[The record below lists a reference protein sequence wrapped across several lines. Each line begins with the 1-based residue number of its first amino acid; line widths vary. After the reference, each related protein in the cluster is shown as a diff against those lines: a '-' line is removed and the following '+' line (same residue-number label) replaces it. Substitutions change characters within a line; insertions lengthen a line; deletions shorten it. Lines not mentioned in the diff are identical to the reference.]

1 VNPRIEKISAILDQ
15 NKAEAIEVF
24 DLQGGDYFA
33 DYVVIASSLGER
45 HTLALLDHLK
55 KGLKPEEQF
64 LYVDESGDWVAID
77 LGDILVHILTPQY
90 RVKYDLE
97 SFLGEI
103 AARKNKA

>member
-1 VNPRIEKISAILDQ
+1 MNPRIEKISAILDQ

-24 DLQGGDYFA
+24 DLREGDYFA

-55 KGLKPEEQF
+55 KGLKPDEQF

-90 RVKYDLE
+90 RAKYDLE
-97 SFLGEI
+97 SFLSEI
-103 AARKNKA
+103 SARKNKG

>member
-1 VNPRIEKISAILDQ
+1 MNPRIEKISAILDQ

-24 DLQGGDYFA
+24 DLREGDYFA

-55 KGLKPEEQF
+55 KGLKPDEQF

-77 LGDILVHILTPQY
+77 LGDILIHILTPQY

-97 SFLGEI
+97 SFLSEI
-103 AARKNKA
+103 TARKNQG